1 MKTLE
6 EKILEIL
13 NNCMDCDGRYITGKP
28 ASVIEIASIMK
39 DFIKWFIDQYKFYY
53 NPKLKKFFDQTLITS
68 LPEVTID
75 DIFDYWLNNIKK

>member
-6 EKILEIL
+6 EKIIEIL
-13 NNCMDCDGRYITGKP
+13 ESVKFRSDCVTHEKISK
-28 ASVIEIASIMK
+28 EIASMMK
-39 DFIKWFIDQYKFYY
+39 EFMEWFIDQYIFYY